1 MGLTCLALGSLCM
14 KSINLIYLR
23 KDMSQWTL
31 LLYHLIL
38 FMMSHGIRPLQFF
51 TSGILLIPRVN
62 ILSNY
67 HLFRCRGE
75 FLGLSATGSA
85 HAIASVAYHL
95 TSSLHHCNY
104 EVMFALR
111 VTTPPTLYF
120 IKGVSF
126 ALIFMYICLDYSTI
140 WVNLDDMSHS
150 EGVQWIYWTY
160 KAFLSPSI

>member
-1 MGLTCLALGSLCM
+1 MT
-14 KSINLIYLR
+14 SINLIYLQ
-23 KDMSQWTL
+23 KHMSQWTL

-38 FMMSHGIRPLQFF
+38 FMMSRGIRPLQFF

-67 HLFRCRGE
+67 HLFLCRGE
-75 FLGLSATGSA
+75 FLGLPATGFA
-85 HAIASVAYHL
+85 HASASVAYHL
-95 TSSLHHCNY
+95 TSSLRHCNY

-111 VTTPPTLYF
+111 VTTLPTLYY

-126 ALIFMYICLDYSTI
+126 ALIFIDICLYDSTI

-150 EGVQWIYWTY
+150 EGGQWICWTY